1 MPSGAHHIH
10 GLLKATGILK
20 TGEILLRRV
29 LGVPGIVS
37 VRIGGSRLEVRPN
50 DSDLFA
56 LSQIFGWQEYNID
69 AERLSILRKTAWD
82 WLAAGITP
90 LIIDGGS
97 NVGYSALYFSSLFP
111 DAYILAIEPDRTSF
125 EILTRHVEAN
135 HAIKPIYAALWSHNR
150 GLELKT
156 SNTGS
161 WGNHVAE
168 GTGTPSLRLDNLAAS
183 IPNARPLIVKL
194 DIEGA
199 EREVIESSPEVF
211 SQAKCIVI
219 EPHDF
224 MNLGAACLS
233 PLYRIIAS
241 RRVDTILNGENIF
254 FFAVD

>member
-1 MPSGAHHIH
+1 M
-10 GLLKATGILK
+10 
-20 TGEILLRRV
+20 
-29 LGVPGIVS
+29 
-37 VRIGGSRLEVRPN
+37 
-50 DSDLFA
+50 
-56 LSQIFGWQEYNID
+56 
-69 AERLSILRKTAWD
+69 
-82 WLAAGITP
+82 
-90 LIIDGGS
+90 
-97 NVGYSALYFSSLFP
+97 GYSALIFQQSFSRRVYPSHRTKTESLV
-111 DAYILAIEPDRTSF
+111 SQ
-125 EILTRHVEAN
+125 ILTRHVEAN

-224 MNLGAACLS
+224 MNLGAALS
-233 PLYRIIAS
+233 LPS
-241 RRVDTILNGENIF
+241 RRGSSQADASTRFLTAKISSFLPSIKAFPAITPRGRWRKGSR
-254 FFAVD
+254 AGQRQQRGDPQASA